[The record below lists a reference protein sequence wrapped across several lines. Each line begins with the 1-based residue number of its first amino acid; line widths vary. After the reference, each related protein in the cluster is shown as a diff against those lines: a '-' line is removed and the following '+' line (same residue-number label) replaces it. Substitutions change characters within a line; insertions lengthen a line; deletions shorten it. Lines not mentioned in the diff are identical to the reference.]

1 MYKVHTYSS
10 MHRLQQCVSVGVF
23 FKEVHGCVWVRK
35 TVHNKLLSSKSKIQN
50 NTYIVIVW
58 LSIYAAKKGKENLH
72 MWECVCAR
80 VCFQRDKKKRCHMM
94 FTIFFPLHLHHKE
107 RWSWL
112 IFQGS
117 CKILLCFAESEKLK
131 RKKNDWLLKNYTRER
146 WKEKTRWLGCNELGG
161 KLRKLGVRKEWILK
175 AIIPI
180 GVNNID
186 NKDLGKEVFD
196 KNSVMHWECF
206 PLLDIFVQH
215 WSKIHIT
222 VSYFLGL

>member
-1 MYKVHTYSS
+1 MSYDVYHLLPSPSPSQREMKLTYFS
-10 MHRLQQCVSVGVF
+10 RQLQDPTLFC
-23 FKEVHGCVWVRK
+23 R
-35 TVHNKLLSSKSKIQN
+35 I
-50 NTYIVIVW
+50 
-58 LSIYAAKKGKENLH
+58 
-72 MWECVCAR
+72 WE
-80 VCFQRDKKKRCHMM
+80 
-94 FTIFFPLHLHHKE
+94 IE
-107 RWSWL
+107 
-112 IFQGS
+112 
-117 CKILLCFAESEKLK
+117 E
-131 RKKNDWLLKNYTRER
+131 KKNDWLLKNYTRER
-146 WKEKTRWLGCNELGG
+146 WKEKTRWLGCIELGG